1 MTEGVAASQ
10 DIADVGL
17 AGAGRLRVEWA
28 EQQMPVLGH
37 IRERFARERPLEG
50 LMIGACLHVT
60 AETAGLIGTLTA
72 GGATVAL
79 CASNPLSTQDDV
91 AAALVQQHGVDVH
104 AIHGE
109 DAETYYRHIDAVCD
123 RHPRLTLDDGADLI
137 SVLHLQREDQLPEI
151 LGGTESTTS
160 GALRVRALE
169 AQGRLAFPVMA
180 VSDAAAAALI
190 ENRYGTGQSTLD
202 GIVRATNV
210 LLAGSR
216 VVVLGYGS
224 SGRGVAIRARGAGAK
239 VTVCEVDPL
248 HALEAAMEGFEVM
261 PALAAA
267 PLGDVFVTVTG
278 TCAVLSTPH
287 FRAMKDGAL
296 LCNAGHFDVEI
307 DKPALDKLTKSKR
320 HVRPLVEEHLLRDGR
335 RLHLLADGRVI
346 NLAGAEG
353 HPGAVMD
360 MHFSAHALS
369 IEHLARSGE
378 ELANSVHAVPAAI
391 DREIAR
397 LKLDALGVTIDELTK
412 EQLDYLSSWDQ
423 GT

>member
-1 MTEGVAASQ
+1 VAS
-10 DIADVGL
+10 DIADIAL
-17 AGAGRLRVEWA
+17 ADAGVRRVEWA
-28 EQQMPVLGH
+28 DSQMPVLRQ
-37 IRERFARERPLEG
+37 IRERFGSERPLEG
-50 LMIGACLHVT
+50 LAVSACLHVT
-60 AETAGLIGTLTA
+60 AETAGLVRALQA
-72 GGATVAL
+72 GGAAVAI

-91 AAALVQQHGVDVH
+91 AAALVDRHGTEVF

-109 DAETYYRHIDAVCD
+109 DPATYYRHIEAVCD
-123 RHPRLTLDDGADLI
+123 KHPRVTLDDGADLI
-137 SVLHLQREDQLPEI
+137 SVLHAQREEQLPEI
-151 LGGTESTTS
+151 LGGTESTTT

-169 AQGRLAFPVMA
+169 AAGRLAFPVLA
-180 VSDAAAAALI
+180 VSDAASASLI

-216 VVVLGYGS
+216 VVVVGYGS
-224 SGRGVAIRARGAGAK
+224 SGRGVALRARGAGAK
-239 VTVCEVDPL
+239 VIVCEVDPL
-248 HALEAAMEGFEVM
+248 RALEAAMEGYEVM
-261 PALAAA
+261 PAREAAA
-267 PLGDVFVTVTG
+267 LGDVFVTVTG
-278 TCAVLSTPH
+278 NRAVLGTAH

-320 HVRPLVEEHLLRDGR
+320 LVRPLVEEHVLRDGR
-335 RLHLLADGRVI
+335 RLHLLAEGRVI

-369 IEHLARSGE
+369 VEHLARAGE
-378 ELANSVHAVPAAI
+378 SLDKRVHAVPSTI
-391 DREIAR
+391 DREIAH
-397 LKLDALGVTIDELTK
+397 LKLEALGVTIDELTK
-412 EQLDYLSSWDQ
+412 KQLDYLSSWEQ

>member
-1 MTEGVAASQ
+1 VAS
-10 DIADVGL
+10 DIADIAL
-17 AGAGRLRVEWA
+17 ADAGARRVEWA
-28 EQQMPVLGH
+28 DSQMPVLRQ
-37 IRERFARERPLEG
+37 IRERFATERPLEG
-50 LMIGACLHVT
+50 LAVSACLHVT
-60 AETAGLIGTLTA
+60 AETAGLVRALQA
-72 GGATVAL
+72 GGASVAI

-91 AAALVQQHGVDVH
+91 AAALVDRHGTEVF

-109 DAETYYRHIDAVCD
+109 DPATYYRHIEAVCD
-123 RHPRLTLDDGADLI
+123 KHPRVTLDDGADLI
-137 SVLHLQREDQLPEI
+137 SVLHAQREEQLPEI
-151 LGGTESTTS
+151 LGGTESTTT

-169 AQGRLAFPVMA
+169 AAGRLAFPVLA
-180 VSDAAAAALI
+180 VSDAASASLI

-216 VVVLGYGS
+216 VVVVGYGS
-224 SGRGVAIRARGAGAK
+224 SGRGVALRARGAGAK
-239 VTVCEVDPL
+239 VIVCEVDPL
-248 HALEAAMEGFEVM
+248 RALEAAMEGYEVM
-261 PALAAA
+261 PAREAAA
-267 PLGDVFVTVTG
+267 LGDVFVTVTG
-278 TCAVLSTPH
+278 NRAVLGTPH

-320 HVRPLVEEHLLRDGR
+320 LVRPLVEEHVLRDGR
-335 RLHLLADGRVI
+335 RLHLLAEGRVI

-369 IEHLARSGE
+369 VEHLARAGE
-378 ELANSVHAVPAAI
+378 SLDKRVHAVPSTI
-391 DREIAR
+391 DREIAH
-397 LKLDALGVTIDELTK
+397 LKLEALGVTIDELTK
-412 EQLDYLSSWDQ
+412 KQLDYLSSWEQ

>member
-1 MTEGVAASQ
+1 LGSVRVAS
-10 DIADVGL
+10 DIADISL
-17 AGAGRLRVEWA
+17 ADNGERRIEWA
-28 EQQMPVLGH
+28 DSQMPVLAH
-37 IRERFARERPLEG
+37 IRERFASERPLDG
-50 LMIGACLHVT
+50 LAVSACLHVT
-60 AETAGLIGTLTA
+60 AETAGLVRALQA
-72 GGATVAL
+72 GGASVAI

-91 AAALVQQHGVDVH
+91 AAALVDRHGAEVF

-109 DAETYYRHIDAVCD
+109 DPATYYRHIEAVCD
-123 RHPRLTLDDGADLI
+123 KHPRITLDDGADLI
-137 SVLHLQREDQLPEI
+137 SVLHAQREQQLPEI
-151 LGGTESTTS
+151 VGGTESTTT

-169 AQGRLAFPVMA
+169 AAGRLAFPVLA
-180 VSDAAAAALI
+180 VSDAAAASLI

-216 VVVLGYGS
+216 VVVIGYGS
-224 SGRGVAIRARGAGAK
+224 SGRGVALRARGAGAK
-239 VTVCEVDPL
+239 VIVCEVDPL
-248 HALEAAMEGFEVM
+248 RALEAAMEGYEVM
-261 PALAAA
+261 PALEAAA
-267 PLGDVFVTVTG
+267 LGDVFVTVTG
-278 TCAVLSTPH
+278 NRAVLTTAH
-287 FRAMKDGAL
+287 FKAMKDGAL
-296 LCNAGHFDVEI
+296 LSNAGHFDVEI

-320 HVRPLVEEHLLRDGR
+320 VVRPLVEEHVLRDGR
-335 RLHLLADGRVI
+335 KLHLLAEGRVI

-369 IEHLARSGE
+369 VEHLAREGE
-378 ELANSVHAVPAAI
+378 SLEKRVLAVPEEI

-412 EQLDYLSSWDQ
+412 KQLDYLSSWEQ

>member
-1 MTEGVAASQ
+1 VAS
-10 DIADVGL
+10 DIADIALADVGV
-17 AGAGRLRVEWA
+17 RRVEWA
-28 EQQMPVLGH
+28 DSQMPVLRQ
-37 IRERFARERPLEG
+37 IRERFAAERPLEG
-50 LMIGACLHVT
+50 LAVSACLHVT
-60 AETAGLIGTLTA
+60 AETAGLVRALQA
-72 GGATVAL
+72 GGASVAI

-91 AAALVQQHGVDVH
+91 AAALVDRHGTEVF

-109 DAETYYRHIDAVCD
+109 DPATYYRHIEAVCD
-123 RHPRLTLDDGADLI
+123 KHPRVTLDDGADLI
-137 SVLHLQREDQLPEI
+137 SVLHAQREEQLPEI
-151 LGGTESTTS
+151 LGGTESTTT

-169 AQGRLAFPVMA
+169 AAGRLAFPVLA
-180 VSDAAAAALI
+180 VSDAASASLI

-216 VVVLGYGS
+216 VVVVGYGS
-224 SGRGVAIRARGAGAK
+224 SGRGVALRARGAGAK
-239 VTVCEVDPL
+239 VIVCEVDPL
-248 HALEAAMEGFEVM
+248 RALEAAMEGYEVM
-261 PALAAA
+261 PAREAAA
-267 PLGDVFVTVTG
+267 LGDVFVTVTG
-278 TCAVLSTPH
+278 NRAVLGTPH

-320 HVRPLVEEHLLRDGR
+320 LVRPLVEEHVLRDGR
-335 RLHLLADGRVI
+335 RLHLLAEGRVI

-369 IEHLARSGE
+369 VEHLARAGE
-378 ELANSVHAVPAAI
+378 SLDKRVHAVPSTI
-391 DREIAR
+391 DREIAH
-397 LKLDALGVTIDELTK
+397 LKLEALGVTIDELTK
-412 EQLDYLSSWDQ
+412 KQLDYLSSWEQ

>member
-1 MTEGVAASQ
+1 LTEGVAPSY
-10 DIADVGL
+10 DIADAGL
-17 AGAGRLRVEWA
+17 AESGERRVEWA
-28 EQQMPVLGH
+28 EQQMPVLRH
-37 IRERFARERPLEG
+37 IRERFERERPLDG
-50 LMIGACLHVT
+50 LTVGACLHVT
-60 AETAGLIGTLTA
+60 AETAGLVRTLKA
-72 GGATVAL
+72 GGADVAL

-91 AAALVQQHGVDVH
+91 AGALVERHGIEVH

-109 DAETYYRHIDAVCD
+109 DPATYYRHIDAVCD

-137 SVLHLQREDQLPEI
+137 SVLHLQREQQLPEI

-169 AQGRLAFPVMA
+169 SEGRLAFPVMA

-248 HALEAAMEGFEVM
+248 PALEAAMEGFEVM
-261 PALAAA
+261 PALEAA

-278 TCAVLSTPH
+278 TRTVLSAPH
-287 FRAMKDGAL
+287 FKAMKDGAL

-378 ELANSVHAVPAAI
+378 KLANSVHAVPAEI

-397 LKLDALGVTIDELTK
+397 LKLEALGVTIDELTK
-412 EQLDYLSSWDQ
+412 QQLEYLSSWDQ

>member
-1 MTEGVAASQ
+1 
-10 DIADVGL
+10 
-17 AGAGRLRVEWA
+17 
-28 EQQMPVLGH
+28 
-37 IRERFARERPLEG
+37 
-50 LMIGACLHVT
+50 ACLHVT
-60 AETAGLIGTLTA
+60 AETAGLVRALAA
-72 GGATVAL
+72 GGASVAL

-91 AAALVQQHGVDVH
+91 AAALVDRHGAEVF

-109 DAETYYRHIDAVCD
+109 SPAQYYGHIEAVCD
-123 RHPRLTLDDGADLI
+123 KHPRVTLDDGADLI
-137 SVLHLQREDQLPEI
+137 SVLHSQREKQLPEI
-151 LGGTESTTS
+151 VGGTESTGT

-169 AQGRLAFPVMA
+169 AAGRLAFPVLA
-180 VSDAAAAALI
+180 VSDAAAASLI

-216 VVVLGYGS
+216 LVVIGYGS
-224 SGRGVAIRARGAGAK
+224 AGRGVALRARGAGAK
-239 VTVCEVDPL
+239 VIVCEVDPL
-248 HALEAAMEGFEVM
+248 RALEAAMEGYEVM
-261 PALAAA
+261 PALEAA
-267 PLGDVFVTVTG
+267 PLGDVFVCVTG
-278 TCAVLSTPH
+278 NRAVLSSAH
-287 FRAMKDGAL
+287 FKAMKDGAL

-320 HVRPLVEEHLLRDGR
+320 AVRPLVEEHVLAGGR
-335 RLHLLADGRVI
+335 RLHLLAEGRVV

-369 IEHLARSGE
+369 VEHLARAGE
-378 ELANSVHAVPAAI
+378 ALDNRVHAVPDEI

-397 LKLDALGVTIDELTK
+397 LKLEALGVTIDELTK
-412 EQLDYLSSWDQ
+412 KQLDYLSSWEQ

>member
-1 MTEGVAASQ
+1 
-10 DIADVGL
+10 
-17 AGAGRLRVEWA
+17 
-28 EQQMPVLGH
+28 MPVLRQ
-37 IRERFARERPLEG
+37 IRERFGSERPLEG
-50 LMIGACLHVT
+50 LAVSACLHVT
-60 AETAGLIGTLTA
+60 AETAGLVRALQA
-72 GGATVAL
+72 GGAAVAI

-91 AAALVQQHGVDVH
+91 AAALVDRHGTEVF

-109 DAETYYRHIDAVCD
+109 DPATYYRHIEAVCD
-123 RHPRLTLDDGADLI
+123 KHPRVTLDDGADLI
-137 SVLHLQREDQLPEI
+137 SVLHAQREEQLPEI
-151 LGGTESTTS
+151 LGGTESTTT

-169 AQGRLAFPVMA
+169 AAGRLAFPVLA
-180 VSDAAAAALI
+180 VSDAASASLI

-216 VVVLGYGS
+216 VVVVGYGS
-224 SGRGVAIRARGAGAK
+224 SGRGVALRARGAGAK
-239 VTVCEVDPL
+239 VIVCEVDPL
-248 HALEAAMEGFEVM
+248 RALEAAMEGYEVM
-261 PALAAA
+261 PAREAAA
-267 PLGDVFVTVTG
+267 LGDVFVTVTG
-278 TCAVLSTPH
+278 NRAVLGTAH

-320 HVRPLVEEHLLRDGR
+320 LVRPLVEEHVLRDGR
-335 RLHLLADGRVI
+335 RLHLLAEGRVI

-369 IEHLARSGE
+369 VEHLARAGE
-378 ELANSVHAVPAAI
+378 SLDKRVHAVPSTI
-391 DREIAR
+391 DREIAH
-397 LKLDALGVTIDELTK
+397 LKLEALGVTIDELTK
-412 EQLDYLSSWDQ
+412 KQLDYLSSWEQ

>member
-1 MTEGVAASQ
+1 VAS
-10 DIADVGL
+10 DIADIALADVGV
-17 AGAGRLRVEWA
+17 RRVEWA
-28 EQQMPVLGH
+28 DSQMPVLRQ
-37 IRERFARERPLEG
+37 IRERFAAERPLEG
-50 LMIGACLHVT
+50 LAVSACLHVT
-60 AETAGLIGTLTA
+60 AETAGLVRALQA
-72 GGATVAL
+72 GGASVAI

-91 AAALVQQHGVDVH
+91 AAALVDRHDTEVF

-109 DAETYYRHIDAVCD
+109 DPATYYRHIEAVCD
-123 RHPRLTLDDGADLI
+123 KHPRVTLDDGADLI
-137 SVLHLQREDQLPEI
+137 SVLHAQREEQLPEI
-151 LGGTESTTS
+151 LGGTESTTT

-169 AQGRLAFPVMA
+169 AAGRLAFPVLA
-180 VSDAAAAALI
+180 VSDAASASLI

-216 VVVLGYGS
+216 VVVVGYGS
-224 SGRGVAIRARGAGAK
+224 SGRGVALRARGAGAK
-239 VTVCEVDPL
+239 VIVCEVDPL
-248 HALEAAMEGFEVM
+248 RALEAAMEGYEVM
-261 PALAAA
+261 PAREAAA
-267 PLGDVFVTVTG
+267 LGDVFVTVTG
-278 TCAVLSTPH
+278 NRAVLGTPH

-320 HVRPLVEEHLLRDGR
+320 LVRPLVEEHVLRDGR
-335 RLHLLADGRVI
+335 RLHLLAEGRVI

-369 IEHLARSGE
+369 VEHLARAGE
-378 ELANSVHAVPAAI
+378 SLDKRVHAVPSTI
-391 DREIAR
+391 DREIAH
-397 LKLDALGVTIDELTK
+397 LKLEALGVTIDELTK
-412 EQLDYLSSWDQ
+412 KQLDYLSSWEQ